1 VTVVLQPMIGS
12 LLIRV
17 LRKGKIGGTHR
28 LGDDKCSGH
37 CCDSQAENRSGLPLL
52 PAQVLLSGVY

>member
-17 LRKGKIGGTHR
+17 LWKGKIGGTHR

-37 CCDSQAENRSGLPLL
+37 CCDSQAENAGLPLL